1 MVYGAVRKFYSKQL
15 PYCKRTGGKI
25 SAQPHTT
32 LCIQFLERE
41 NNDKNNTLPLKKQ
54 ICLTIVWGCAEILPS
69 MLQLRQGYCDKYDCS
84 NVSCHDNFETPPNL
98 EFPKVLLVIHTYTGS
113 YSVMTRL
120 LLVVISAI
128 LELSAVFLNVRL
140 LLFCFKDEKRY
151 KFLQKGRVLVILQFV
166 CQVTIL
172 VADAIEWW
180 NGFKV
185 QLSESCDVP
194 RVLSISLMF
203 FQPCNLIAIMTI
215 SCSCEDNATQ
225 KTQELSSKLRIGA
238 ALTLGFIGSCLIW
251 WNGCVNDGYSSQ
263 FALKFI
269 FVVTT
274 TYVVSQ
280 FGVALIGDKGL
291 HQEEP
296 LTDATSEEKAN
307 ALSMWTKGRR
317 PLFMTALMLLF
328 LIIILSGKP
337 SSGSLLCR
345 HDSDEETLCTE
356 LVYSFITKF
365 AVGIFLPMTLYDL
378 IDSSY
383 EGNKVKT
390 LTLNVI

>member
-1 MVYGAVRKFYSKQL
+1 
-15 PYCKRTGGKI
+15 
-25 SAQPHTT
+25 
-32 LCIQFLERE
+32 
-41 NNDKNNTLPLKKQ
+41 
-54 ICLTIVWGCAEILPS
+54 
-69 MLQLRQGYCDKYDCS
+69 
-84 NVSCHDNFETPPNL
+84 
-98 EFPKVLLVIHTYTGS
+98 
-113 YSVMTRL
+113 MTWL
-120 LLVVISAI
+120 LLVVISVI

-180 NGFKV
+180 NGFNV

-194 RVLSISLMF
+194 RVLSLSLMF
-203 FQPCNLIAIMTI
+203 FQPCNLTAVMTVC
-215 SCSCEDNATQ
+215 CSCEDNATQ

-238 ALTLGFIGSCLIW
+238 ALMLGFIGSFLIW

-263 FALKFI
+263 FALKFV

-280 FGVALIGDKGL
+280 FGVALIEDKGL

-296 LTDATSEEKAN
+296 LTATSEEKTI
-307 ALSMWTKGRR
+307 ALNMWTKSRR

-328 LIIILSGKP
+328 LIIMLSGKP

-365 AVGIFLPMTLYDL
+365 AVGIFLPMTLHDL
-378 IDSSY
+378 IDPNY

-390 LTLNVI
+390 LILNVIWYKI

>member
-1 MVYGAVRKFYSKQL
+1 MGCPEENVNIGNHSTLQSQ
-15 PYCKRTGGKI
+15 GKVI
-25 SAQPHTT
+25 VIIMIIQQSVVTTT
-32 LCIQFLERE
+32 LTSRVAL
-41 NNDKNNTLPLKKQ
+41 
-54 ICLTIVWGCAEILPS
+54 S
-69 MLQLRQGYCDKYDCS
+69 
-84 NVSCHDNFETPPNL
+84 
-98 EFPKVLLVIHTYTGS
+98 FPKVLLVIHTCTGS
-113 YSVMTRL
+113 CSMMTWL
-120 LLVVISAI
+120 LLVVISVI

-140 LLFCFKDEKRY
+140 LLFCFKDEKKY

-180 NGFKV
+180 NGFNV
-185 QLSESCDVP
+185 QLSESCNVP
-194 RVLSISLMF
+194 RVLSLSLMF

-225 KTQELSSKLRIGA
+225 KTQEISSKLRIGA

-291 HQEEP
+291 YQEEP

-345 HDSDEETLCTE
+345 YDSDEETLCTE

-365 AVGIFLPMTLYDL
+365 AVGIFLPMTLHDL
-378 IDSSY
+378 IDPNY

>member
-1 MVYGAVRKFYSKQL
+1 M
-15 PYCKRTGGKI
+15 
-25 SAQPHTT
+25 TT
-32 LCIQFLERE
+32 
-41 NNDKNNTLPLKKQ
+41 
-54 ICLTIVWGCAEILPS
+54 W
-69 MLQLRQGYCDKYDCS
+69 
-84 NVSCHDNFETPPNL
+84 
-98 EFPKVLLVIHTYTGS
+98 
-113 YSVMTRL
+113 L

-166 CQVTIL
+166 CQVIIL
-172 VADAIEWW
+172 VVDSTEWW
-180 NGFKV
+180 NGFNI

-194 RVLSISLMF
+194 RVLSLSLMF
-203 FQPCNLIAIMTI
+203 FQPCNLTAVMTVC
-215 SCSCEDNATQ
+215 CSCEDNATQ

-307 ALSMWTKGRR
+307 ALSKWTKGRR
-317 PLFMTALMLLF
+317 PLYMTALMLLF
-328 LIIILSGKP
+328 LIIIRSGKP

-378 IDSSY
+378 IDSS
-383 EGNKVKT
+383 
-390 LTLNVI
+390 